1 MVAVD
6 QLVQV
11 ISGFGVVGID
21 MCDLVIGAAVDTV
34 IEQIHHEK
42 TEQDPRQNPQKVHV
56 LRGIF
61 GVDGP
66 GDQVKT
72 DHGKHDPARKAK
84 QQANHPL
91 GIPLHQRTGNTAQ
104 TGAADAGQCG
114 QDYDPKYHRH
124 GFQSSSFLRGIR
136 HIIIHF
142 GEK

>member
-1 MVAVD
+1 MVALLPVGHQMVAVD

-72 DHGKHDPARKAK
+72 DHGKHDPARKAQ
-84 QQANHPL
+84 QQADHPF
-91 GIPLHQRTGNTAQ
+91 GIPLQQRAGNTAQ
-104 TGAADAGQCG
+104 TGTANAG
-114 QDYDPKYHRH
+114 
-124 GFQSSSFLRGIR
+124 
-136 HIIIHF
+136 
-142 GEK
+142 